1 MDCPRCTQEPM
12 IVLELKGVEIDYCT
26 ECGGIWLDEGELEL
40 LLENSKEKDQLLQS
54 LTVIKDTGEGLR
66 RCPVC
71 LKNMEKV
78 LCGSGDK
85 KVMID
90 RCRNYHGLW
99 FDKGELDDVLKM
111 GSFHKMDKKSLTVNL
126 LKDMFSKT

>member
-1 MDCPRCTQEPM
+1 MDCPRCPQEPM

-40 LLENSKEKDQLLQS
+40 LLEDSQEKDQVLHN
-54 LTVIKDTGEGLR
+54 LTVVKNVSEELR

-71 LKNMEKV
+71 RKAMEKV
-78 LCGSGDK
+78 ICGLGEK

-90 RCRNYHGLW
+90 RCKNYHGLW

-111 GSFHKMDKKSLTVNL
+111 GSFDKIDKKCLTMNL